1 MKLMIFELFVI
12 IFANFNLKT
21 MHSILAVTRE
31 QRTRIKNLFNLW
43 TEDGT
48 D

>member
-1 MKLMIFELFVI
+1 MI
-12 IFANFNLKT
+12 IFADFNLKT
-21 MHSILAVTRE
+21 MHSISAVTRE